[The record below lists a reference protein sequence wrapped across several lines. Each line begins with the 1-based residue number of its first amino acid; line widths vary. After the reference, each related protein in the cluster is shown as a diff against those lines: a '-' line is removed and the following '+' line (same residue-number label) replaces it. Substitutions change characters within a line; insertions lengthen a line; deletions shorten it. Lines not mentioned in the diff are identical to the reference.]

1 MQMRALSITRPGGP
15 EVLEIIEIPRP
26 TPGPGKVL
34 IRNHAV
40 GVNFVETLI
49 RRGRLPPTLV
59 PIFPLVPGQEGAGVI
74 VSLGD
79 DVAGLAAGM
88 RVLWMDDPFEAHGYA
103 EYSVVRANNVVPIAD
118 NVTFEMAAA
127 VPVVHATA
135 RNQIYNLY
143 GRAEGTGRWAL
154 ARNAAGGAGTAL
166 VETAAAAGLKVI
178 AVASM
183 QKLAFARVHGA
194 IETIDYKTENVPER
208 VRAITGGE
216 GVALALNPIGGDTV
230 LEDLNLLAP
239 LGQLILYGLI
249 TGMPTGDVWAA
260 MMQRITAGLTVSVAS
275 IDAYMRH
282 CPTQFRRI
290 LESIASDLAN
300 GKIRPS
306 IFESL
311 PLSEGAR
318 AHSMLE
324 SGSSTGKLVF
334 RMSAE
339 LPAS

>member
-26 TPGPGKVL
+26 APGPGKVL

-59 PIFPLVPGQEGAGVI
+59 PVFPLVPGQEGAGVI
-74 VSLGD
+74 VALGD
-79 DVAGLAAGM
+79 DVADLAAGM

-135 RNQIYNLY
+135 RNQIHNLY
-143 GRAEGTGRWAL
+143 GRAEGVGRWVL

-166 VETAAAAGLKVI
+166 VETASAAGLKVI
-178 AVASM
+178 AVAST
-183 QKLAFARVHGA
+183 QKLAFARAHGA
-194 IETIDYKTENVPER
+194 METIDYKTENVPER

-230 LEDLNLLAP
+230 LEDLSLLAP

-249 TGMPTGDVWAA
+249 AGMPTGDVWAA

-290 LESIASDLAN
+290 LENIAGDLAT
-300 GKIRPS
+300 GAIRPS

-324 SGSSTGKLVF
+324 SGTSTGKLVF

-339 LPAS
+339 SPES

>member
-15 EVLEIIEIPRP
+15 EVLEILEIPRP

-34 IRNHAV
+34 IRNHAI

-49 RRGRLPPTLV
+49 RRGKLPPSIV
-59 PIFPLVPGQEGAGVI
+59 PVFPLIPGQEGAGVI
-74 VSLGD
+74 VTLGEG
-79 DVAGLAAGM
+79 VVGLAAGM

-127 VPVVHATA
+127 VPVIHATA

-143 GRAEGTGRWAL
+143 GRAEGVGRWAL

-166 VETAAAAGLKVI
+166 VETATAAGLKVI
-178 AVASM
+178 GVASTR
-183 QKLAFARVHGA
+183 KIAFARAHGA

-230 LEDLNLLAP
+230 LEDLSLLAP

-290 LESIASDLAN
+290 LENIASDLAT

-306 IFESL
+306 IFETL

-318 AHSMLE
+318 AHTMLE
-324 SGSSTGKLVF
+324 SGMSTGKLVF

-339 LPAS
+339 SPAS